1 MEPSFW
7 HERWA
12 LGEIGFHRSAVHWG
26 LTAHWSSLSI
36 ARGETVL
43 VPLCGKTMDLHWLV
57 AQGHPVVGVELDH
70 SAIEAF
76 FTEWPSNVQDPK
88 VQISETPS
96 GQRRY
101 ESPTYSLWQA
111 DFFDL
116 STEPRFEAF
125 YDRAA
130 LIAMPPAMRSNY
142 LDKLHSLVSPQAK
155 GLLVSFEYDIN
166 QMDGP
171 PFSVSSEEV
180 IRHGAFDLACLE
192 RRDVIAD
199 HKGMQAKGLS
209 ALTESVYLMTP
220 R

>member
-12 LGEIGFHRSAVHWG
+12 LGEIGFHRSTVHWG
-26 LTAHWSSLSI
+26 LAAYWLSLSI
-36 ARGETVL
+36 ARGEPVL
-43 VPLCGKTMDLHWLV
+43 VPLCGKTIDLHWLV
-57 AQGHPVVGVELDH
+57 AQGHPVVGVEIDH

-76 FTEWPSNVQDPK
+76 FNEWPRNVEVPK

-101 ESPTYSLWQA
+101 DAPPYSLWQA

-116 STEPRFEAF
+116 SNERPFEAF

-130 LIAMPPAMRSNY
+130 LIAMPPAMRSSY
-142 LDKLHSLVSPQAK
+142 LDKLHSLVSPYAK
-155 GLLVSFEYDIN
+155 GLLVTFEYDQN
-166 QMDGP
+166 HMDGP
-171 PFSVSSEEV
+171 PFSVPSKEV
-180 IRHGAFDLACLE
+180 ICHGAFELACLE
-192 RRDVIAD
+192 RRDVITD

-209 ALTESVYLMTP
+209 ALIESVYLMTP